1 MVVCKF
7 GGAVLATPGGFQN
20 MASILRGLGGE
31 PVVVVVSALGP
42 TTRLLDRAIEASRQG
57 DTEGARAAVAELVQV
72 HTVCFDTLGLN
83 GASETALRT
92 LLAEQV
98 DALQRVLHG
107 IATTRQCTDRVRD
120 RVLSW
125 GEHVAREITVQWFR
139 SILLPAISVPARSVL
154 VTSDVH
160 GAAQPL
166 LEATTRHATEIIAPL
181 LTPSAIV
188 VVEGFVGQS
197 TSGDITTMGRESS
210 NLTATVLGAAL
221 GARMIT
227 IYTDVE
233 GVQSADPHVLSN
245 TVARPHLSYGEARN
259 AADSGMKLLY
269 PTMMEP
275 AESAGIP
282 ICIASAFAPDG
293 SVTIIDSHHTDDT
306 KPMVVHVDLGNGLS
320 RCSTLNVDP
329 AVWLSAIHSMLSTF
343 HDLGTFDVI
352 THHALRR
359 ADVIVATT
367 HAVHVI
373 EHLHSTLCR

>member
-7 GGAVLATPGGFQN
+7 GGAVLATPGGFHN

-31 PVVVVVSALGP
+31 PVLVVISALGS
-42 TTRLLDRAIEASRQG
+42 TTRLLDRAIEASRHG
-57 DTEGARAAVAELVQV
+57 DTEGARTAVAELVQV
-72 HTVCFDTLGLN
+72 HTACFETLGLDS
-83 GASETALRT
+83 ASDASLRT
-92 LLAEQV
+92 LLGEHV
-98 DALQRVLHG
+98 DALQRVLQG

-125 GEHVAREITVQWFR
+125 GEHVAREVTVQWFGINR
-139 SILLPAISVPARSVL
+139 LPAVGVPARSVI
-154 VTSDVH
+154 VTSDDH
-160 GAAQPL
+160 GAAHPL
-166 LEATTRHATEIIAPL
+166 FEATTRHAAERIAPL
-181 LTPSAIV
+181 LTPSAII

-233 GVQSADPHVLSN
+233 GVQSADPHLLSD
-245 TVARPHLSYGEARN
+245 TVARPHLSYGEARI
-259 AADSGMKLLY
+259 AAESGMKLLY

-282 ICIASAFAPDG
+282 ICIASAFAPNG
-293 SVTIIDSHHTDDT
+293 SVTIIDRHTDDT

-329 AVWLSAIHSMLSTF
+329 SVWLAAIHTFLTTF
-343 HDLGTFDVI
+343 HDLGAFDVI

-359 ADVIVATT
+359 ADVIVPTT
-367 HAVHVI
+367 HAVRVI

>member
-7 GGAVLATPGGFQN
+7 GGAVLATPEGFHN
-20 MASILRGLGGE
+20 MASILRGKSGE
-31 PVVVVVSALGP
+31 PVLVVVSALGS
-42 TTRLLDRAIEASRQG
+42 TTRLLDRAIDASRDG
-57 DTEGARAAVAELVQV
+57 DTEGARAAVAELIHV
-72 HTVCFDTLGLN
+72 HTACFDRLRLDSASGGCLGIV
-83 GASETALRT
+83 
-92 LLAEQV
+92 LAEHV
-98 DALQRVLHG
+98 DVLQNMLHS
-107 IATTRQCTDRVRD
+107 IATTRQCTNRVRD

-139 SILLPAISVPARSVL
+139 INLLTAVGVPARSVM
-154 VTSDVH
+154 VTSDDH
-160 GAAQPL
+160 GAAQPVL
-166 LEATTRHATEIIAPL
+166 ASTLRHATEIITPL

-245 TVARPHLSYGEARN
+245 TVARPHLSYGQARI
-259 AADSGMKLLY
+259 AAESGMKLLY

-293 SVTIIDSHHTDDT
+293 SVTIIDAHHTDDT
-306 KPMVVHVDLGNGLS
+306 KPMVVQVDLGNGLS

-329 AVWLSAIHSMLSTF
+329 TLWLSAIHALLSTF
-343 HDLGTFDVI
+343 HDLGAFDVI

-359 ADVIVATT
+359 ADVIVPTT
-367 HAVHVI
+367 HALRII